1 MLTFFEAL
9 ASNANASRA
18 DRCDNVSMNN
28 SLLTKSAEI
37 SDVAFGFMA
46 SKALFAALHFGVFT
60 HLSER
65 PLTAGAVAREAKIH
79 PERARTLLTALASI
93 GLVSVED
100 GRFGN
105 SPAAEAFLV
114 KGAKYDFG
122 DYLRLQVDRQMYSM
136 LDQIELAIGNNLP
149 EEATTSYAE
158 WFSDPEEARIYSAS
172 QHSGSLGPASGLAK
186 NVDLSNARTLLDVG
200 GGTGAFSI
208 TLCEAFPQLKATIV
222 DFPTVADIG
231 KEYVEEAG
239 LSDRITFIPGEA
251 LKTEWPRNQDV
262 ILMSYLFSGVPGE
275 RHEELITRA
284 YDHLAPAGRVLI
296 HDFVVSADRKGPK
309 LAALWQLQHTAFT
322 PHAHSLDDGW
332 LADQLTSAG
341 FADVSVTPMIPAM
354 TMLASGIRPGA

>member
-1 MLTFFEAL
+1 MT
-9 ASNANASRA
+9 
-18 DRCDNVSMNN
+18 D
-28 SLLTKSAEI
+28 SLLTEFEEV

-65 PLTAGAVAREAKIH
+65 ALTAEEVAAAAKIH
-79 PERARTLLTALASI
+79 PERALTLLTALASI
-93 GLVSVED
+93 GLVSIED

-105 SPAAEAFLV
+105 SPAAQAFLV

-136 LDQIELAIGNNLP
+136 MDQIELAIANRLP
-149 EEATTSYAE
+149 ADATTSYAE

-172 QHSGSLGPASGLAK
+172 QHAGSLGPASGLAK
-186 NVDLSNARTLLDVG
+186 KLDLSNANSLLDVG

-222 DFPTVADIG
+222 DFPTVVDIG
-231 KEYVEEAG
+231 KEYVAKAG
-239 LSDRITFIPGEA
+239 LSDRVNFIPGEA
-251 LKTEWPRNQDV
+251 LKTDWPRGQDV

-275 RHEELITRA
+275 RHEELVERA
-284 YDHLAPAGRVLI
+284 YDHLAPAGRILV
-296 HDFVVSADRKGPK
+296 HDFVVSEDRKGPK

-332 LADQLTSAG
+332 LGNQLTAAG
-341 FADVSVTPMIPAM
+341 FTDVSVKPMIPAM
-354 TMLASGIRPGA
+354 TMLGSGTRPD